1 MPAAGDCSGPANGA
15 DYDKSVSPEIGRILL
30 IVGLLVAGVGLLAVL
45 GVRLPF
51 GNLPGDI
58 RIEGERGGIFI
69 PLATMIVVSIV
80 LTIVLN
86 VFLRR

>member
-1 MPAAGDCSGPANGA
+1 M
-15 DYDKSVSPEIGRILL
+15 SPELGRIL
-30 IVGLLVAGVGLLAVL
+30 IVVGLAIALVGLLAVL

-69 PLATMIVVSIV
+69 PIATSIV
-80 LTIVLN
+80 ISILLTIVLN
-86 VFLRR
+86 LLSRR